1 MIPHL
6 TAQLKIA
13 TEAMNMRTLYYHF
26 ANWRFVQMLYA
37 KHSFDQA
44 ARSWA
49 TSPPV
54 TAK

>member
-1 MIPHL
+1 
-6 TAQLKIA
+6 
-13 TEAMNMRTLYYHF
+13 MRTVYYHF
-26 ANWRFVQMLYA
+26 TNWRFVQMLYA

-49 TSPPV
+49 TDAPASSPA